1 VKTLVRLP
9 PTAVSAVTITTAIR
23 AAIRPYS
30 IAVAPSSF
38 FIKFVNSVN
47 ILNSPMWL
55 FGNNTKE
62 KLQNTY
68 PEIARLSPGGLL
80 VSHLGHLGR
89 RDMLRV
95 RDGAQSGCRQS
106 DSLRRHK

>member
-1 VKTLVRLP
+1 MKTLVRLP

-38 FIKFVNSVN
+38 FIKFVNLVN

-80 VSHLGHLGR
+80 VSPTLQTSRSSGSA
-89 RDMLRV
+89 DQ
-95 RDGAQSGCRQS
+95 AQRLEIASNAPPR
-106 DSLRRHK
+106 